1 MNGRKERRKMN
12 RDCNNCIYHTS
23 GMCCKRGC
31 EMTTLEDY
39 RNKVID
45 EFMGKICE
53 KYTEEEKRGNYKQYC
68 YAIKQELAEIAE
80 QMKGNN

>member
-1 MNGRKERRKMN
+1 M
-12 RDCNNCIYHTS
+12 RDCNKCINC
-23 GMCCKRGC
+23 KDC

-80 QMKGNN
+80 QMKRGVSNDGE